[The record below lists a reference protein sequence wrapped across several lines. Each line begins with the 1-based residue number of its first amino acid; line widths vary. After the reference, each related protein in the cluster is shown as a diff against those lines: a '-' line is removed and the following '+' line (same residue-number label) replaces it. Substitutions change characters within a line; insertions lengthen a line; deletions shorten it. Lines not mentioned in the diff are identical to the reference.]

1 MSVSDRDRPMPLEWQ
16 GIRVEA
22 AITAGA
28 NLVVWLD
35 VKLDFLP
42 REGPDSVGDVSR
54 RRCSRGWCKSYL
66 MFMLTVPLPVK
77 VLHSDVGW
85 CGDSHW

>member
-1 MSVSDRDRPMPLEWQ
+1 MPLEWQ

-35 VKLDFLP
+35 VKLDFLA
-42 REGPDSVGDVSR
+42 REGPDSVGGVSR
-54 RRCSRGWCKSYL
+54 RRCA
-66 MFMLTVPLPVK
+66 
-77 VLHSDVGW
+77 
-85 CGDSHW
+85 